1 MSMSTNEGNVTN
13 GTVVDLIFT
22 GTHRD
27 DTGIYKCSVSNLL
40 NSVQRNAT
48 LIVQCMLLMN
58 G

>member
-1 MSMSTNEGNVTN
+1 MSVSTNEGNVTN
-13 GTVVDLIFT
+13 VTVDLIFT
-22 GTHRD
+22 ETHRD
-27 DTGIYKCSVSNLL
+27 DTGVYKCSVSNLL